1 MPDFDP
7 KLPYNDLPLLPP
19 PADVIETK
27 AILKRC
33 IAARVALA
41 ELKQAAELIPNSAV
55 LVNARLYPDMFPL
68 ARQVQVASDIARRGG
83 ARLAGQDPMVV
94 EDDEQ
99 TLEDLIG
106 RVRGVIDF
114 LETLRPDQIDGAEE
128 RAITFQLRGREVTF
142 DGQTFLLNF
151 VLPNVY
157 FHITT
162 AYNILRHNGVV
173 LGKPDFLGGF

>member
-1 MPDFDP
+1 MSLSMYQASVPVCIRMLNNFIGILEKGQADAEARGYDP
-7 KLPYNDLPLLPP
+7 
-19 PADVIETK
+19 
-27 AILKRC
+27 AIL
-33 IAARVALA
+33 VT
-41 ELKQAAELIPNSAV
+41 
-55 LVNARLYPDMFPL
+55 ARLYPDMFPL

-83 ARLAGQDPMVV
+83 ARLAGQDPAVV
-94 EDDEQ
+94 DDDEQ

-114 LETLRPDQIDGAEE
+114 LETLRPDEIDGSEE

>member
-1 MPDFDP
+1 
-7 KLPYNDLPLLPP
+7 
-19 PADVIETK
+19 
-27 AILKRC
+27 
-33 IAARVALA
+33 
-41 ELKQAAELIPNSAV
+41 
-55 LVNARLYPDMFPL
+55 
-68 ARQVQVASDIARRGG
+68 
-83 ARLAGQDPMVV
+83 MVV